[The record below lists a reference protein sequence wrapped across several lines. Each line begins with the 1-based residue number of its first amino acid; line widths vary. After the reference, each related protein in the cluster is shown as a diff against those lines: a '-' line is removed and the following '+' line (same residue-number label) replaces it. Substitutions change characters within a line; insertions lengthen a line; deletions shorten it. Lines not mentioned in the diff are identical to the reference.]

1 MMMMMIAVHRVGL
14 AIDTIFNTMPGWL
27 LRSTVSPHVTRV
39 QRQLRHRHG
48 TTSPV
53 IPWHWAGVAI
63 GERVI
68 VDIRIQ
74 VGSIVIILRIGARP
88 AACRWIIITTSKKD
102 KTRLTIVMLTR
113 ETPRPDVQSRFRTSA
128 L

>member
-1 MMMMMIAVHRVGL
+1 MMMMIAVHRVGL

-53 IPWHWAGVAI
+53 IPWHWGQASQLV
-63 GERVI
+63 R
-68 VDIRIQ
+68 
-74 VGSIVIILRIGARP
+74 GSLWTYAY
-88 AACRWIIITTSKKD
+88 
-102 KTRLTIVMLTR
+102 RLGPSL
-113 ETPRPDVQSRFRTSA
+113 
-128 L
+128 